1 MEILFN
7 EEKEIVLRPAE
18 TKTIN
23 KLTIERVVDFPT
35 EKKVVAHTNDL
46 YNPIVLWSGDEYT
59 AIGQWTDSDVLAKLE
74 ELFA

>member
-1 MEILFN
+1 
-7 EEKEIVLRPAE
+7 
-18 TKTIN
+18 
-23 KLTIERVVDFPT
+23 
-35 EKKVVAHTNDL
+35 VAHTNDL